1 MAFASNQHHDRG
13 DDRRD
18 EERQVDLDV
27 GEEDKPLVSRA
38 FLELSGRFCAA
49 NAACGIFSTNACK
62 GQYYNYESRS
72 LQILTNTQK
81 EAVRHKRS
89 QQARW
94 TSSSAIRARSKRCEE
109 NDDNGRCEQRPLP
122 REVIGSISEKK
133 HTKNR
138 ASEGDAGNIRLRRRF
153 GIGVRIYLLEHGVD
167 RTDNLCLL
175 SV

>member
-1 MAFASNQHHDRG
+1 MAFASNEHYDRG

-27 GEEDKPLVSRA
+27 GEEDEPLVSRA

-49 NAACGIFSTNACK
+49 NAACGIFSTNAYK

-94 TSSSAIRARSKRCEE
+94 ASSSAIRARSKRCEE

-122 REVIGSISEKK
+122 REVIGSVSEKQ
-133 HTKNR
+133 HPKNR

-153 GIGVRIYLLEHGVD
+153 GIGVRIYLFQHGVD
-167 RTDNLCLL
+167 RTDNLWLL